1 MSFTSFKL
9 VDGRIASTSDW
20 VDRGRKR
27 SRRAALWLAAGA
39 VGLLVGSPFAR
50 AAATNSTATYTN
62 AAGSSWITGSNWSS
76 NPDYPSGAN
85 AAAIFTDILT
95 ANRAVT
101 LDAAITLNSLSV
113 DNSSGFTNSIGNGT
127 GGSLVWDGTSPTFTV
142 TGNATSSAVPLTVS
156 ATTTLNKMLTL
167 DVGPTSSTSVAGTF
181 NYTGSMSGSGGLIK
195 NGDGTLSIGTGART
209 YTGETIVNAGRFRV
223 SVAASP
229 KNSSKVTVNNGGQIV
244 FSTAGAITLGAGSVY
259 LNGTGNGTFPA
270 AIRADQ
276 PGMSITNPIVLQSDA
291 SISVIHTANSL
302 TLPGVIS
309 GPGRLEMGTMPGD
322 RNDQGTL
329 TLQAAN
335 TYTGGTLVTQGKMIV
350 SGTAATLGTGNVTV
364 DGVTAGG
371 NGSTAGGI
379 LEIATGVTN
388 AIDDAASVILTGGG
402 PAAGTADGGSMALDA
417 GVNEVVNGLVLGGTP
432 QAFGTYGSTASAATF
447 KNDDYFS
454 GTGILTVAPVPEP
467 TGAAVF
473 ALGALTV
480 AGRRRRR

>member
-1 MSFTSFKL
+1 
-9 VDGRIASTSDW
+9 
-20 VDRGRKR
+20 
-27 SRRAALWLAAGA
+27 
-39 VGLLVGSPFAR
+39 
-50 AAATNSTATYTN
+50 
-62 AAGSSWITGSNWSS
+62 
-76 NPDYPSGAN
+76 
-85 AAAIFTDILT
+85 
-95 ANRAVT
+95 
-101 LDAAITLNSLSV
+101 
-113 DNSSGFTNSIGNGT
+113 
-127 GGSLVWDGTSPTFTV
+127 
-142 TGNATSSAVPLTVS
+142 
-156 ATTTLNKMLTL
+156 MLTL

-181 NYTGSMSGSGGLIK
+181 NYTGAMSGSGGLIK

-229 KNSSKVTVNNGGQIV
+229 KNSSKVTVNAGGQIV

-259 LNGTGNGTFPA
+259 LNGTGNSTFPA

-276 PGMSITNPIVLQSDA
+276 PGMSITNPIVLQTDA

-309 GPGRLEMGTMPGD
+309 GSGRLEMGTKPGD

-329 TLQAAN
+329 MLQAAN

-350 SGTAATLGTGNVTV
+350 SGATATLGSGNVTV
-364 DGVTAGG
+364 DGVTAGT
-371 NGSTAGGI
+371 NGSLAGGV

-388 AIDDAASVILTGGG
+388 AISDAATVILTGGG

-467 TGAAVF
+467 TGIAVL
-473 ALGALTV
+473 AVGAL
-480 AGRRRRR
+480 ALAARRRRRQDAAAIARRFRSL